1 MIDLSVFL
9 VVCIDIAFALLSF
22 AFVVIVYRIATG
34 PTLPDRILAL
44 DMMITVAIGFIAVF
58 GVRSGFYLYVDIA
71 IALGLIGLA
80 ALFAI
85 QEISAMARKRW
96 RGEVVMDNKPLL
108 LMERGEILFEN
119 LKAAKVTEH
128 DLYAKLRSENIHRL
142 EEVQAV
148 VFETTGDVSVLH
160 GKDMDIEPALLDN
173 VRRSGSAIPTSG

>member
-71 IALGLIGLA
+71 IALGLIGFLSTAAFARFVLA
-80 ALFAI
+80 
-85 QEISAMARKRW
+85 
-96 RGEVVMDNKPLL
+96 RGS
-108 LMERGEILFEN
+108 
-119 LKAAKVTEH
+119 TE
-128 DLYAKLRSENIHRL
+128 D
-142 EEVQAV
+142 
-148 VFETTGDVSVLH
+148 
-160 GKDMDIEPALLDN
+160 
-173 VRRSGSAIPTSG
+173 SAIGRDDGEAG